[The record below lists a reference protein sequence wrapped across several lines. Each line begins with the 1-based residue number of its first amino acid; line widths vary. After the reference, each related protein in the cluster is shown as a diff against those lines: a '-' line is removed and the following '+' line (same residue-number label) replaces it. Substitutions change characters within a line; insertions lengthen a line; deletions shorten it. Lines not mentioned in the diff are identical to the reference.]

1 MEYIPFISIVY
12 GLFLIALSLR
22 FRNYSVG
29 EFSSIVYGIFFISF
43 GGALYL
49 LQIGLDLGL
58 PVRDHQNIL
67 WFFSVMF
74 FGTSVHMFFKNARI
88 IWEKTRVIE
97 QAPDH
102 PVAE

>member
-1 MEYIPFISIVY
+1 MEYIPFISLIY

-22 FRNYSVG
+22 FRNYSIG

-43 GGALYL
+43 GAAVYL
-49 LQIGLDLGL
+49 LQVGLDLGL
-58 PVRDHQNIL
+58 PVKDHRNIL

-74 FGTSVHMFFKNARI
+74 FSTSVHVFFNNAKI
-88 IWEKTRVIE
+88 IWRKTHVIE

-102 PVAE
+102 PVS